1 MFSTMINFGM
11 LGLLR
16 RLHRLQIQAK
26 LQAESNA
33 TGIVYPRAKKHK
45 IKDGDGTYITPFL
58 SDIKDTNIAE
68 VVKRAEI
75 RAKASLEKLGMATLL
90 QVHKVWD
97 SLYAY
102 DCDDTEIEDDS
113 DEEGD
118 SENIPVD
125 KTLVSAS
132 VKEVCT
138 EDSSA
143 IEKFF
148 QKVLFVPV

>member
-1 MFSTMINFGM
+1 
-11 LGLLR
+11 
-16 RLHRLQIQAK
+16 
-26 LQAESNA
+26 
-33 TGIVYPRAKKHK
+33 
-45 IKDGDGTYITPFL
+45 
-58 SDIKDTNIAE
+58 
-68 VVKRAEI
+68 
-75 RAKASLEKLGMATLL
+75 MATLL
-90 QVHKVWD
+90 QAHKVWD

-118 SENIPVD
+118 SESIPVD

-143 IEKFF
+143 IEKDI
-148 QKVLFVPV
+148 KVLSKGFICPGLEKELSI